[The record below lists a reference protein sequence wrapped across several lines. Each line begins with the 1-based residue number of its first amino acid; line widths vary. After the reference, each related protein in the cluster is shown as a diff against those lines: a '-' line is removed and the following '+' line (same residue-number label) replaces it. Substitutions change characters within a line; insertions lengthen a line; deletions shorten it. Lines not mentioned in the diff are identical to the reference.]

1 LAGDEEEEEAAF
13 EGVDWEEEGLFA
25 DGGGRRRAAQEV
37 GGFLTGGGAGAGGG
51 AGLLSDVAFDGS
63 AGETEEGRLM
73 DEEVGVVSSVLGV
86 EIVGVD
92 ATEVTV
98 VGGVEVVTE
107 DEDEAV
113 VDGTEEAGGCWIE
126 GLEGAAEAWDWGFGG
141 READWGGF
149 DREELLPEGAEEGVE
164 EVEGAGWEEDGWS
177 WVWGTT
183 REEEGWTVENV
194 EGDET
199 DEVEGMLT
207 AGADDGDGAEG
218 VGADGAVCEGGGK
231 EVGAETE
238 AVEEAGAAAGEGAVD
253 ALGGGASFGR
263 LLLLETDFDPSTG
276 FSSFSFS
283 LPPNARSLFLGVAS
297 LSVGRLDSSSSPS
310 SHIPIPNLTGA
321 GMLVILVEIV
331 RAGARE
337 RLRGAWWE

>member
-1 LAGDEEEEEAAF
+1 
-13 EGVDWEEEGLFA
+13 
-25 DGGGRRRAAQEV
+25 
-37 GGFLTGGGAGAGGG
+37 
-51 AGLLSDVAFDGS
+51 
-63 AGETEEGRLM
+63 
-73 DEEVGVVSSVLGV
+73 
-86 EIVGVD
+86 
-92 ATEVTV
+92 
-98 VGGVEVVTE
+98 
-107 DEDEAV
+107 
-113 VDGTEEAGGCWIE
+113 
-126 GLEGAAEAWDWGFGG
+126 
-141 READWGGF
+141 
-149 DREELLPEGAEEGVE
+149 
-164 EVEGAGWEEDGWS
+164 
-177 WVWGTT
+177 
-183 REEEGWTVENV
+183 
-194 EGDET
+194 
-199 DEVEGMLT
+199 MLT

-263 LLLLETDFDPSTG
+263 LLLLET
-276 FSSFSFS
+276 SFS

-337 RLRGAWWE
+337 RLRGA